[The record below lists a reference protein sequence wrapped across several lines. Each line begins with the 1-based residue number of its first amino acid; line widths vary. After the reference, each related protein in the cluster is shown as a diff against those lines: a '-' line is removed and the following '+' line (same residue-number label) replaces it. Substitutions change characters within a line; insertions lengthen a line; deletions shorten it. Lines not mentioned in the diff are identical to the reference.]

1 MLVFLRQNVGEKKS
15 LTRLWALKAYPAD
28 LFSMVPQYQPAPP
41 RCSARARSWI
51 VWFSF
56 FYHSLSFILSPLSP
70 CPFVLS
76 FRPLVGPFAPDF
88 RFSRKNRRSAGSK
101 AETAKAR
108 QGPIN
113 ETILL
118 VQEADAPPQNPKRAC
133 HRLRGHHIRVLFT
146 EVRKLGLIKHL
157 P

>member
-1 MLVFLRQNVGEKKS
+1 MGFKS
-15 LTRLWALKAYPAD
+15 LSGGSILDSPPVPASPAALQCPRPFLD
-28 LFSMVPQYQPAPP
+28 CLVLFLL
-41 RCSARARSWI
+41 
-51 VWFSF
+51 
-56 FYHSLSFILSPLSP
+56 SLTLFHPLPPLSP